1 MQYAVLPFMLLNLL
15 GGLLGGAGML
25 IQGEFGLFF
34 LGLGWLL
41 IGAFAISF
49 ALLPG
54 MIFAPIVVWAGERG
68 NTPLMVL
75 AAVPA
80 MAWTY
85 IVMAVSCVSI
95 FGAMVQDSDA
105 GIFHMLWGYAAAT
118 GPWSYMAREEAKTG
132 NDNAAMTSF
141 FAQLGVISM
150 MIATFIEPAE
160 TAFYRL
166 IYWFAPLL
174 IIGLLLQLCIAWVDT
189 RNARRGYK

>member
-1 MQYAVLPFMLLNLL
+1 MQYAVLPFMLLNFLA
-15 GGLLGGAGML
+15 GLLGGAGML
-25 IQGEFGLFF
+25 FQGEFGLFF
-34 LGLGWLL
+34 FGLGWSL

-49 ALLPG
+49 AMLPV
-54 MIFAPIVVWAGERG
+54 MIFAPIVAWAGERK

-85 IVMAVSCVSI
+85 IVMAVSCVFI

-132 NDNAAMTSF
+132 NNNAAMTSF

-150 MIATFIEPAE
+150 MIATFIEPTE
-160 TAFYRL
+160 TDFYRL

-174 IIGLLLQLCIAWVDT
+174 IIGLLLQLIIAWVET
-189 RNARRGYK
+189 RNARRGYY